1 MKAMDILQGPR
12 ERLTSQVQKGA
23 TVPLFIL
30 SSKAHFGFQVH
41 STFAGTGLLKTF
53 FLYESNQI
61 PCDTFFTYAIMPRTT
76 VAKLHI

>member
-30 SSKAHFGFQVH
+30 SSKAHFGSQVH
-41 STFAGTGLLKTF
+41 SSFAGTRLLLVF
-53 FLYESNQI
+53 FINES
-61 PCDTFFTYAIMPRTT
+61 
-76 VAKLHI
+76 K